1 MKKSRLLGACCAL
14 LIYGLLTVAVQATV
28 LTFNIDGINN
38 GNVMP
43 QNYGDNVVAEDMGNF
58 HFGAAGGFT
67 PNVTVSYADPSGLDI
82 TYWKNGFNDLNGVLN
97 NEDDGESGYS
107 ITLLADAGFNV
118 SLASFDLGNFSSA
131 VTLPGLTIVDGN
143 GSILFSQLNF
153 AMPASSNPHLDF
165 DFNSLLAQELSIH
178 IDTTGLGGNSDN
190 IGLDNIQFSQVAV
203 VPVPA
208 AMWLFGTG
216 MIGLLSIVKRKV

>member
-1 MKKSRLLGACCAL
+1 MKKSRLLGACCAF
-14 LIYGLLTVAVQATV
+14 LIYGLSTAAVQATV
-28 LTFNIDGINN
+28 LTFNIDGISS

-43 QNYGDNVVAEDMGNF
+43 QSYGDNVTAMDMGAF
-58 HFGAAGGFT
+58 HYGAAGGFT

-82 TYWKNGFNDLNGVLN
+82 TYWENGFNDLNGVLN

-118 SLASFDLGNFSSA
+118 SLAGFDLGNFSSA

-153 AMPASSNPHLDF
+153 QMPASSSPHLDF
-165 DFNSLLAQELSIH
+165 DFNTLLAQELSIH

-190 IGLDNIQFSQVAV
+190 IGLDNIQFSQTAV

-216 MIGLLSIVKRKV
+216 VIGLLSIVKRKV